1 MGNFPLSM
9 HDLNISS
16 KGFKIESPQIFNLRI
31 LIMSKP
37 WALFGLRFLM
47 IFAISSLV
55 NEIVERRLFVLLKES
70 IGSLLVFSTLFSKEI
85 VEDLSLLFKISNII
99 VIMINWWNTSY
110 VFNIDQYAFG
120 FVVGSIN
127 LVEIRE

>member
-1 MGNFPLSM
+1 
-9 HDLNISS
+9 
-16 KGFKIESPQIFNLRI
+16 
-31 LIMSKP
+31 MSKP